1 MKIAI
6 LGAAAPENP
15 LFRAFSNLGWEVFAE
30 PEIDGMHGDLF
41 FCGDGKEYLPAMKA
55 LIAEIGLRPVFSGK
69 RLPSPHPCGPL
80 SGLCNG
86 IEEMAVSRNPP
97 DGRRTF

>member
-41 FCGDGKEYLPAMKA
+41 SAGMAKNIC
-55 LIAEIGLRPVFSGK
+55 RP
-69 RLPSPHPCGPL
+69 
-80 SGLCNG
+80 
-86 IEEMAVSRNPP
+86 
-97 DGRRTF
+97 